1 MKKVEG
7 KTGLVFFCMLK
18 NKKVGKF
25 WARNRRRFLRFL
37 FLLFS
42 SKKDYRIPIQI
53 EKWKKHEK
61 QGYRKPYRISQKT
74 RKTAKKGY
82 RIPISPRK
90 STSLLKTPSKNS
102 PKTLKKGVFPQMR
115 TESGRP
121 KLGFSPKI
129 YVKKMKKTAK
139 KHENSQIWKDNSHK
153 RPKIKIL

>member
-1 MKKVEG
+1 MGNFERVIDAD
-7 KTGLVFFCMLK
+7 FC
-18 NKKVGKF
+18 V
-25 WARNRRRFLRFL
+25 
-37 FLLFS
+37 FLLLLFFL
-42 SKKDYRIPIQI
+42 KKDYRIPIQI

-61 QGYRKPYRISQKT
+61 KGYRKPYRISQKT
-74 RKTAKKGY
+74 RKTAKKSY

-115 TESGRP
+115 TESGQP
-121 KLGFSPKI
+121 KLGFLPKI
-129 YVKKMKKTAK
+129 YVKKNEKNSK